1 MFVKFIYYLRMKT
14 ELWSEREQA
23 FRNELK
29 SLRKQAGYSQNE
41 LASKL
46 NKPQSFVSKYESGER
61 QLRYQEIEVICLA
74 CGSSMSEFSAS
85 FTDKNPISL

>member
-1 MFVKFIYYLRMKT
+1 MKT

-41 LASKL
+41 LAGKL

-74 CGSSMSEFSAS
+74 CGSSISDFSAA